1 MLLAL
6 NIGNTNVTFGG
17 YDSAGQRVFASRFY
31 SDSALSSDELVYK
44 LVNMLALYHIQ
55 PRDVDAAILA
65 SVVPVLTS
73 RMREA
78 LEKMTNAPLM
88 EVGPGLKSGVRIRM
102 DNPAQLGGELLCAA
116 VGALQ
121 THKPPL
127 LVMNMDTAATL
138 VAVDAEGS
146 IVGGV
151 ILPSP
156 ALSLSAL
163 VRNTAQLP
171 QIDMELPAKRFLGT
185 NTTDCLHSGI
195 VNGSALMLDGLF
207 ARCRATLHAPDAP
220 VIATGTLPASMTVVW
235 EGAPDALLRRYGRT
249 PRGNLRATLLNMGMQ
264 EGAQY
269 LIREYGLP
277 LTEESYFSVMREVIA
292 ELYETVE
299 LKPGVRT
306 MLAKLQAE
314 GARMCICSNTWA
326 EQCRTVLTRLGIAQ
340 YFSFIVEARG
350 VLHKSHPEVFFEC
363 MSRLGG
369 ADPAACAVCE
379 DAVYAAATAHKAGYY
394 VIGIADRTSAADE
407 PEMRRICS
415 QFVPRWDALDWT
427 RV

>member
-55 PRDVDAAILA
+55 PCDVDAAILA

-127 LVMNMDTAATL
+127 LVMTVDT
-138 VAVDAEGS
+138 EGS

-220 VIATGTLPASMTVVW
+220 VIATGTLPAS
-235 EGAPDALLRRYGRT
+235 
-249 PRGNLRATLLNMGMQ
+249 
-264 EGAQY
+264 
-269 LIREYGLP
+269 IR
-277 LTEESYFSVMREVIA
+277 
-292 ELYETVE
+292 
-299 LKPGVRT
+299 
-306 MLAKLQAE
+306 
-314 GARMCICSNTWA
+314 
-326 EQCRTVLTRLGIAQ
+326 
-340 YFSFIVEARG
+340 
-350 VLHKSHPEVFFEC
+350 
-363 MSRLGG
+363 
-369 ADPAACAVCE
+369 DACATPIE
-379 DAVYAAATAHKAGYY
+379 YNGTL
-394 VIGIADRTSAADE
+394 I
-407 PEMRRICS
+407 
-415 QFVPRWDALDWT
+415 LDGLYSIWK
-427 RV
+427 RNVKK